1 MAPVLDRVRL
11 AGVIRKEVRQF
22 RRDARSLVL
31 AFVLPI
37 VLLVFFGYAITWDV
51 NHIRMAVVDQD
62 HGRSARTLVDAFRA
76 ARRFD
81 IVAHPAR
88 TAEIG
93 PLLDRSAVQIA
104 LVIPPD
110 FSQDLGAGRTAR
122 LQAIV
127 DGSDANT
134 ATIAIGYLQALL
146 QQYGA
151 TILLQTRRVTLPVE
165 ARTRVWFNEELSSSN
180 MIVPGL
186 VVLIMMII
194 AGLITSL
201 TIAREWE
208 RGTMEQLAATP
219 VTGLEIVIG
228 KLVPFLVIGM
238 VDVAATSLVGVLLFH
253 VPFRGNALFLA
264 VPTFLFL
271 VGTLGLGLAISAVS
285 RTQLLATQIGMLATF
300 LPGLLLSGFMYP
312 IDNMPAPLRVLT
324 LFVPARY
331 FLVVVRGVF
340 LKGVG
345 PDVLWP
351 DVLLMLVYAVALLAL
366 ALRAFRKEI
375 E

>member
-1 MAPVLDRVRL
+1 VLDRTRL
-11 AGVIRKEVRQF
+11 MAVIRKELRQF
-22 RRDARSLVL
+22 RRDRRSLVL

-37 VLLVFFGYAITWDV
+37 VLVVFFGYAITWDV
-51 NHIRMAVVDQD
+51 NNIRMAVVDQD
-62 HGRSARTLVDAFRA
+62 HGSSARALVDAFRA
-76 ARRFD
+76 AGRFT
-81 IVAHPAR
+81 IVARPAR
-88 TAEIG
+88 TADIG
-93 PLLDRSAVQIA
+93 PLLDRSEVRIV

-110 FSQDLGAGRTAR
+110 FGADLGAGRTAKI
-122 LQAIV
+122 QVIV

-134 ATIAIGYLQALL
+134 ATISLGYTQALV

-151 TILLQTRRVTLPVE
+151 RILLDTRRFRLPVE
-165 ARTRVWFNEELSSSN
+165 TRTRVWFNEELSSSN

-208 RGTMEQLAATP
+208 TGTMEQLAATP
-219 VTGLEIVIG
+219 VTRLEVVLG
-228 KLVPFLVIGM
+228 KLVPFLIVGM
-238 VDVAATSLVGVLLFH
+238 VDVAATSLVGVVLFH

-264 VPTFLFL
+264 GPTFLFL

-312 IDNMPAPLRVLT
+312 IDSMPAPLRLLT
-324 LFVPARY
+324 YLVPARY
-331 FLVVVRGVF
+331 YLVVVRGVF
-340 LKGVG
+340 LKGSG

-351 DVLLMLVYAVALLAL
+351 QGALMLLYAIGTITLAVH
-366 ALRAFRKEI
+366 AFRKELT
-375 E
+375 